1 MQSRNDASHAV
12 IRRTGVPVGWTV
24 HPVSSLVRFVSGGT
38 PDRSE
43 SAYWRDGGIPW
54 ITPTDLTANNGK
66 YIRQGAEHVS
76 EAGLANSNAQVV
88 PVGSIIFSAR
98 GTVGNLAVA
107 AVPLTINQSCEVLI
121 PKNDRVTS
129 EFLCFL
135 LSFGM
140 FAFHRLAG
148 GTTFGA
154 ITRRD
159 IGKVRLAVPIA
170 DEQEA
175 IVRLLNA
182 TDTSAQCAAN
192 SLAQAKALDH
202 AYLHDILESRTG
214 TSRGAKQPVRWPLQ
228 RVDEVA
234 EVGSGVTLGK
244 DVTGFKHAELPYLRV
259 ANVQDGHLN
268 LDTIKTVKVR
278 LDEVNRYKLK
288 TGDVLMTE
296 GGDLDKLG
304 RGAIWDGQIPDC
316 LHQNHVFRVRADP
329 TQLDPRDFACVVE
342 SDIAKRYFMR
352 VAKRTTN
359 LASTNKT
366 QVRAFRFPLPPLAE
380 QALIADVVA
389 ASKARIRALEQKAAA
404 LRQLKQ
410 SLMHDLLTG
419 TVRLNPAHFS
429 P

>member
-1 MQSRNDASHAV
+1 MSRRS
-12 IRRTGVPVGWTV
+12 RRSVAIA
-24 HPVSSLVRFVSGGT
+24 VSGALVLWLGT
-38 PDRSE
+38 GEPA
-43 SAYWRDGGIPW
+43 SAGSTRKF
-54 ITPTDLTANNGK
+54 TA
-66 YIRQGAEHVS
+66 
-76 EAGLANSNAQVV
+76 
-88 PVGSIIFSAR
+88 
-98 GTVGNLAVA
+98 T
-107 AVPLTINQSCEVLI
+107 
-121 PKNDRVTS
+121 
-129 EFLCFL
+129 
-135 LSFGM
+135 
-140 FAFHRLAG
+140 
-148 GTTFGA
+148 A
-154 ITRRD
+154 I
-159 IGKVRLAVPIA
+159 A
-170 DEQEA
+170 
-175 IVRLLNA
+175 
-182 TDTSAQCAAN
+182 
-192 SLAQAKALDH
+192 
-202 AYLHDILESRTG
+202 
-214 TSRGAKQPVRWPLQ
+214 
-228 RVDEVA
+228 
-234 EVGSGVTLGK
+234 
-244 DVTGFKHAELPYLRV
+244 
-259 ANVQDGHLN
+259 
-268 LDTIKTVKVR
+268 
-278 LDEVNRYKLK
+278 EVNRYKLK

-329 TQLDPRDFACVVE
+329 TQLDPRYFACVVE